1 MASSEVWFQ
10 IWYWFSI
17 VFIAIGVVL
26 TLVVTIGGAFDLH
39 WLLSRLKDEV
49 VDEADDGRVES

>member
-1 MASSEVWFQ
+1 MTSSEVWFQ

-17 VFIAIGVVL
+17 IFIGISVVL

-39 WLLSRLKDEV
+39 WLLTRLKDEV
-49 VDEADDGRVES
+49 VDEADDGRVKS

>member
-17 VFIAIGVVL
+17 TFIAIGVVL

-39 WLLSRLKDEV
+39 WLLARLKDEV

>member
-1 MASSEVWFQ
+1 MTSSEVWFQ
-10 IWYWFSI
+10 IWYWFGMI
-17 VFIAIGVVL
+17 FIGIGVVL

-49 VDEADDGRVES
+49 VDEADDGRVER